1 MYVCSRSPCGVYSCI
16 PALARFYENGH
27 HSFIWI
33 FDVISIKLLRCWFCL
48 VCCVVLCCVTIIE
61 FICCANKSK
70 TKKKCK
76 SLDRCRANGCEYTFH
91 LQNILKLLLRSS
103 EEINTN
109 QQLLQIIKKS
119 MSFTFNGLRL
129 LYSSTRFLL
138 SHILIRNSLIIY
150 FHTRR
155 RLWFY
160 CIMLTICTY
169 DTLYILV
176 ASPFQFE

>member
-1 MYVCSRSPCGVYSCI
+1 MCVRGLPVACILVYRRSLDSMKMGI
-16 PALARFYENGH
+16 TA
-27 HSFIWI
+27 SFEYLTL
-33 FDVISIKLLRCWFCL
+33 SLLNCCVAGFVL
-48 VCCVVLCCVTIIE
+48 CVVLCCVTIIE

-109 QQLLQIIKKS
+109 QQQLQIIKKS